1 MTLAAKSGLMEPPV
15 GSKGE
20 GSVVVYPLGGVGAP
34 VVAVVVEAMTVV
46 SMERREE
53 DILEVM
59 GKGVEEEEEEGV
71 ERALTMAL
79 VVDMVARVAGEIREV
94 VAVVEVPVLVE
105 RAEVLATRL
114 VSVVKA

>member
-1 MTLAAKSGLMEPPV
+1 MASWVRVEETLAAKAGLIEPPV

-34 VVAVVVEAMTVV
+34 VVTVVVEAMTVV

-59 GKGVEEEEEEGV
+59 GKGVEEEEEEEVGV

-79 VVDMVARVAGEIREV
+79 VVDMVA
-94 VAVVEVPVLVE
+94 
-105 RAEVLATRL
+105 
-114 VSVVKA
+114 